1 MKTGCFDSFNTASL
15 AHTHYLCSVS
25 IIYRSIMPNSCCV
38 CGRMKGTDPGQVR
51 TLHRF
56 PADNKLR
63 AKWLD
68 SLHLKEED
76 ISPHSRVCN
85 LHFRDGN
92 TKTIPSVSLG
102 IRLCSPPSYSTP
114 RGKRAANRTSLTDSD

>member
-1 MKTGCFDSFNTASL
+1 MYFPMEGSCFDSFNHASL
-15 AHTHYLCSVS
+15 AHAHYLCSGLTCQTAVVS
-25 IIYRSIMPNSCCV
+25 
-38 CGRMKGTDPGQVR
+38 GQVR
-51 TLHRF
+51 TSHRF
-56 PADNKLR
+56 PSDDKVR

-92 TKTIPSVSLG
+92 TKTIPSLSLV
-102 IRLCSPPSYSTP
+102 CSPSSYSTP
-114 RGKRAANRTSLTDSD
+114 CGKHAANHASLTDSAPPKRHCLTN